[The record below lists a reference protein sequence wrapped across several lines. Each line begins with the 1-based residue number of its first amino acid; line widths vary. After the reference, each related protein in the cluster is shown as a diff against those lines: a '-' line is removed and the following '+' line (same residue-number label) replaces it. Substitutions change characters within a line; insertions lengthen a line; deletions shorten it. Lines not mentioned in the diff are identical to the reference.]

1 MSEEVIK
8 NNLKEEVKIQ
18 EKLNDCVDEAKSF
31 CFDAGA
37 GAGKTYALVNT
48 IRYILQDEN
57 KRQLLR
63 NRSQKILCITYTNAA
78 KDEIINRIGHN
89 SEVVISTIHD
99 FLWDFISIQQTLLV
113 QQHKDKI
120 RNEQKRAEKLEEA
133 FIREYSLEK
142 DIFKEKVTDQGF
154 LKAFHQNYAK
164 NALPFKEAIGLYD
177 NFWNGFKFSVS
188 KLKKAVSAVNSLLNY
203 EKALENNNSKVKY
216 LPTRNRDDLANYI
229 ISHDTLLDYSKNI
242 IEKSNLLQR
251 LLLDNYP
258 YVFIDEYQDTDKR
271 VIDIITS
278 IKEYANKKK
287 KRFVVGYFGDALQNI
302 YKNGIGALPNIN
314 EYVSIQKKFNRR
326 STTQIVSII
335 EKIRNDGFGQRA
347 IDENN
352 NDGLCKFYLSDTNFD
367 LEKFLKENDLT
378 RETACL
384 LLKNK
389 DIADKRE
396 FNELLAVISKYP
408 RFSDSNYVNINNEF
422 LQKNQQRIGWFLRD
436 VLTFVGFILCVR
448 DDSSTVSKIIK
459 FMQEPTNRITF
470 NEMSELIKKIRLQ
483 VHDNMTLEECIKQ
496 LSQIDK
502 ADSIIKNIFS
512 INDKST
518 DLITHIKNNAFEY
531 LLFSDAN
538 DSELLDGF
546 FDIKFVQ
553 FKNWYNYVFNKD
565 VNTGLTYQTLHG
577 SKGLE
582 FDNVVVVL
590 QDNFARKKDYC
601 YYFFDNYNDPDTEDK
616 QRFNKVRNL
625 LYVACSRTKKNL
637 YVIYETKDYQE
648 LLTNDK
654 LKILTNIKTIF
665 SEIEFIGNTLDE

>member
-120 RNEQKRAEKLEEA
+120 RNEQKRAEKLEEV

-203 EKALENNNSKVKY
+203 ERALENNNSKVKY

-302 YKNGIGALPNIN
+302 YKNGIGALPNSN

-483 VHDNMTLEECIKQ
+483 AHDNMTLGECIKQ

-601 YYFFDNYNDPDTEDK
+601 YYFFDNYNNPDTEDK
-616 QRFNKVRNL
+616 QRFNEVRNL
-625 LYVACSRTKKNL
+625 LYVACSRAKKNL